1 MRQRRLLWQLYPSY
15 IFITIISLIAV
26 TWYASQSFRQ
36 FFLEQTAADLEASA
50 QLIEKHFPKLISAM
64 DIEHIDSLCKDLG
77 GKSSTRV
84 TVVNLD
90 GIVLGDTDEN
100 PEDMNNH
107 ADRPEFIAAMDSSMG
122 MSVRYS
128 YTLEQNMMYVAIPV
142 RNAGFINGAVR
153 LSIPINTIDTALRAT
168 FLNIVLVGLIVVVA
182 AAGMGFYISR
192 RISRPLE
199 EIKSG
204 AERFAEEKLDH
215 KLPIFKTLEISSLS
229 IAMNKMASQLDTRIK
244 TIVSQRNERQAVL
257 ESMVE
262 GVLAVDNEERV
273 LSLNTAA
280 SKLLKIDPEQAKG
293 RTLHEI
299 VRNIDLQR
307 FVARVLSNMEP
318 AEEQI
323 ILRENGELHLQ
334 LHGTVL
340 RDADGNRI
348 GVLTVLNDVTR
359 LHRLEAVRRDFVA
372 NVSHEL
378 KTPVTSIKGFVETLL
393 DGAIND
399 PESAQKFLGVI
410 ARQADRLNLIIED
423 LLTLSRIEQDS
434 ERAQISFESQNLKPV
449 IKTAIE
455 VCELKA
461 HERKIKTKLE
471 CPDDLTARINAP
483 LLEQAVINLIDNAI
497 KFSESDESI
506 EIQVIK
512 QDGNII
518 INVLDR
524 GCGIARE
531 HLSRLFERFYL
542 VDKARSRKLGGTGL
556 GLAIVKHI
564 CQLHGGYPT
573 VASVPGQGST
583 FSIHLPESGDK

>member
-1 MRQRRLLWQLYPSY
+1 MDSQR
-15 IFITIISLIAV
+15 
-26 TWYASQSFRQ
+26 
-36 FFLEQTAADLEASA
+36 
-50 QLIEKHFPKLISAM
+50 
-64 DIEHIDSLCKDLG
+64 IDSLCKYLG
-77 GKSSTRV
+77 RLSSTRI
-84 TVVNLD
+84 TVIDSV
-90 GIVLGDTDEN
+90 GRVLGDTEEN
-100 PEDMNNH
+100 PADMDNH
-107 ADRPEFIAAMDSSMG
+107 ADRPEFIAAMDSGTG

-128 YTLEQNMMYVAIPV
+128 FTLEQNMMYVAIPV
-142 RNAGFINGAVR
+142 RDAGKINGAVR
-153 LSIPINTIDTALRAT
+153 VSISIYSIDNALRTT
-168 FLNIVLVGLIVVVA
+168 FLNIVLVGLLVLLA
-182 AAGMGFYISR
+182 AAGIGFYISR

-199 EIKSG
+199 EIKAG

-215 KLPIFKTLEISSLS
+215 KLPLYNTLEINSLS
-229 IAMNKMASQLDTRIK
+229 TAMNKMAAQLDTRIK
-244 TIVSQRNERQAVL
+244 TIISQRNEQQAVL
-257 ESMVE
+257 ASMVE

-280 SKLLKIDPEQAKG
+280 SGLLKINPDEAKG

-307 FVARVLSNMEP
+307 FVARVLSTMEP
-318 AEEQI
+318 AEEEI
-323 ILRENGELHLQ
+323 VLRDNGELHLQ

-393 DGAIND
+393 DGAVND
-399 PESAQKFLGVI
+399 PESARRFLAVI
-410 ARQADRLNLIIED
+410 ARQADRLNMIIQD

-434 ERAQISFESQNLKPV
+434 ERAQISFELQNLKPV

-461 HERKIKTKLE
+461 HERKIKTELE
-471 CPDDLTARINAP
+471 CEGDLATRINAP
-483 LLEQAVINLIDNAI
+483 LLEQAVINLLDNAI
-497 KFSESDESI
+497 KFSESDEVI
-506 EIQVIK
+506 EIRVIK
-512 QDGNII
+512 HDSEII
-518 INVLDR
+518 ISVRDH
-524 GCGIARE
+524 GCGIAKE
-531 HLSRLFERFYL
+531 HLPRLFERFYL

-564 CQLHGGYPT
+564 AQLHGGHP
-573 VASVPGQGST
+573 SVESSPGRGST
-583 FSIHLPESGDK
+583 FAIHLPDSGTASA